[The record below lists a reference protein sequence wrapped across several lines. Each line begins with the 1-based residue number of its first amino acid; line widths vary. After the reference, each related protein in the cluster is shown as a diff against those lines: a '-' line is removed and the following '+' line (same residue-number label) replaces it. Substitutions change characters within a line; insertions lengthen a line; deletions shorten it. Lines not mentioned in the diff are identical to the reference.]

1 MIFQKRF
8 KHLATLGGQ
17 AEPLTLTDRF
27 GVLKRF
33 RCAPRVVVLAMFQHW
48 ADVVHLVSGR
58 RRRSSPLVWRTFYH
72 CLPVGA
78 KRHRRF
84 RPMLR
89 CNI

>member
-8 KHLATLGGQ
+8 KHLAALGGQ
-17 AEPLTLTDRF
+17 AEPFALADRL

-33 RCAPRVVVLAMFQHW
+33 RRAPRVVVLAMFQHW

-72 CLPVGA
+72 RLPAGA
-78 KRHRRF
+78 KRHRTF
-84 RPMLR
+84 RPMLQ